1 MTYGAQICLLPARL
15 LPARLLPARLLP
27 DAAPRLAAMVPCLAA
42 LKFPLPTSRRW
53 QLRSPVSLMK
63 TCVTVLVLVNQLQ
76 LALPARVPRVDS
88 GVGNVSHSTPRTRK
102 SKFASNQCDL
112 LCLEV
117 FLLANVSHA
126 AAPCKC
132 EVRALCCVD
141 AFFSSCR
148 YISFFLQMKH
158 IMRQVYQL
166 GFCMH
171 YDCVS
176 PVCAESTTTSR
187 SRLPRRCRPRSRQ
200 VRLACARLLMRPLP
214 SRTPPKLPPSPR
226 DQTFPQAVAAALLP
240 LVTVTMYRPTAPG
253 TSNAAVHQTYPV
265 CCSHYC
271 LV

>member
-27 DAAPRLAAMVPCLAA
+27 AAAPRLAAMVPCLAA

-171 YDCVS
+171 YDCVC
-176 PVCAESTTTSR
+176 VCRVHDNIKKQTAKEMSAQVKAGEARMRQAIDAPTSFSYTPKAATVSKGPNFSTGG
-187 SRLPRRCRPRSRQ
+187 RR
-200 VRLACARLLMRPLP
+200 
-214 SRTPPKLPPSPR
+214 RT
-226 DQTFPQAVAAALLP
+226 AAAGNGDD
-240 LVTVTMYRPTAPG
+240 VSTNG
-253 TSNAAVHQTYPV
+253 SGHF
-265 CCSHYC
+265 
-271 LV
+271 